1 MDSIKREY
9 PRKQEKITA
18 MAAIHPDASALETLG
33 PGTKNEIIRF
43 LAETKDISW
52 GGFSLQLDKV
62 PQDSENSF
70 SAEKA
75 HTLAGRQIE
84 VNLANPRLTVWG
96 DILRYDSE
104 KKHMAVVLSKVSDYD
119 LWQELCG
126 TDKDM

>member
-1 MDSIKREY
+1 MV
-9 PRKQEKITA
+9 A
-18 MAAIHPDASALETLG
+18 LHPDASTLETSS

-62 PQDSENSF
+62 PKDRENSF

-75 HTLAGRQIE
+75 HTLAGRQVE

-126 TDKDM
+126 TDKDT